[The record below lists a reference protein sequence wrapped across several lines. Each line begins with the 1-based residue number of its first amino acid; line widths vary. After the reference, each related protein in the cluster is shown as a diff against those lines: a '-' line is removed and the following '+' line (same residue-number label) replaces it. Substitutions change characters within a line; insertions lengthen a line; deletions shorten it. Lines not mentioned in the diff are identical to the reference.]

1 MGGRIKI
8 KPKDKDKR
16 PKIDV
21 FKVIENR
28 FKNMNEPRDPID
40 MDPRKGPVRIRD
52 GAGLREV
59 ERGGCP
65 RRNHLDLLEEGPGA
79 KLSIDLIERYI
90 KR

>member
-1 MGGRIKI
+1 MSGRVKIKI
-8 KPKDKDKR
+8 KDKK

-28 FKNMNEPRDPID
+28 FKDMNELRDLID
-40 MDPRKGPVRIRD
+40 MDPRKGLVRIRD

-65 RRNHLDLLEEGPGA
+65 HRNYLNLLEEEPGA
-79 KLSIDLIERYI
+79 KLSIDLIDKYV
-90 KR
+90 KRK